1 MSQRK
6 RKAVSRAKFP
16 FQVDGGHVVVD
27 VEGVKV
33 LLDTGAQVSFG
44 KVPTLTF
51 MGETHGLPQD
61 CLGHCTTADLVAG
74 LRRHTPVSPAFDFE
88 ALLGLDILAGRT
100 ITLDW
105 VRGVLTVEGR
115 GTGLG
120 TTRNGPLPGT
130 TVIGV
135 DGREMA
141 AFIDTGAWRTYLVP
155 EIAEEMQRIGTFRDY
170 NPIFGAIA
178 PDLVEV
184 EVAFQGRRASL
195 SVGVATDDLAMAIR
209 GGRGNVLIGTDI
221 LVPMGETVME
231 IPAA

>member
-6 RKAVSRAKFP
+6 RKAASRAKFP

-44 KVPTLTF
+44 RVPTLAF

-61 CLGHCTTADLVAG
+61 CLGRCTTAELVDG

-105 VRGVLTVEGR
+105 VRGVLTVEGS
-115 GTGLG
+115 GTGAG

-130 TVIGV
+130 TVVGIG
-135 DGREMA
+135 GAEMA

-155 EIAEEMQRIGTFRDY
+155 EVAERMARTGKFQDY
-170 NPIFGAIA
+170 NPLLGVLS
-178 PDLVEV
+178 PDLVGV
-184 EVAFQGRRASL
+184 DVDFQGHRAAL
-195 SVGVATDDLAMAIR
+195 FVGVATDGLAMAIR
-209 GGRGNVLIGTDI
+209 GGSAKVLIGTDI
-221 LVPMGETVME
+221 LVPTGEMVME

>member
-6 RKAVSRAKFP
+6 RKAVSRARFP
-16 FQVDGGHVVVD
+16 FRVDGGHVVVD

-44 KVPTLTF
+44 RVPTLTF

-61 CLGHCTTADLVAG
+61 CLGRCTTAELVDG

-88 ALLGLDILAGRT
+88 ALLGLDILAGRMLS
-100 ITLDW
+100 LDW

-135 DGREMA
+135 GGREMD

-155 EIAEEMQRIGTFRDY
+155 EVAEGMPRIGTFQDY
-170 NPIFGAIA
+170 NPILGVID

-184 EVAFQGRRASL
+184 
-195 SVGVATDDLAMAIR
+195 
-209 GGRGNVLIGTDI
+209 
-221 LVPMGETVME
+221 
-231 IPAA
+231 